1 MGKEEGTGGRRR
13 NGEAGGEGTDGEGG
27 GKGKRGNGEGAGGG
41 EAGGRGAAPRASPSR
56 FPLRPAAGA
65 RETGAKGGEGRKKSL
80 ERGGEVTVVVI
91 VVVIVI

>member
-1 MGKEEGTGGRRR
+1 YQNNTYGTWCDFL
-13 NGEAGGEGTDGEGG
+13 AQYIFVFV
-27 GKGKRGNGEGAGGG
+27 GG